1 MIMFKSQYQILSE
14 MTWQAFERNICRLLM
29 YEGFENVRLV
39 GQTGD
44 HGADV
49 TATKYG
55 KRWLFQAK
63 HWKKQV
69 GMSVVEETLS
79 AAAEY
84 QASIPV
90 IVAPMGFEAPVKEK
104 QRSLLTRS
112 IPLQLWDADTLIQH
126 ASRLPDA
133 PFDSRKPRKYQD
145 TAICE
150 IVNCFIRKENKALAV
165 MATGLGKTFVA
176 GESIR
181 RIRAIRPGLK
191 VLVCA
196 HTNDLVY
203 QLERAFWPFL
213 KPSETTLIWNANERP
228 SEDMLNSTD
237 YAFACVD
244 SVSGWIQEGRSL
256 PDYDILL
263 VDECHHVGSSMYNR
277 VFGALSAGKPGGAFA
292 LGLTATPWRP
302 DEVDLTTY
310 FGNPVVTIDMV
321 MGLKNGFLA
330 NVDYRMY
337 TDNINWESLKN
348 IQGHSFSPKQINRTL
363 FINQWDDSVVVTL
376 KNTWNEQKKP
386 RAIVFCGTIEHAIIM
401 RDKINALGFCKAAAI
416 YSGGSGNQ
424 YEPMS
429 QYQRNRVLSDFADGY
444 VNVVCAV
451 DIFNEG
457 IDVPDVNIIVFQR
470 VTHSRRIFIQQLGR
484 GLRIAEGKDKVIV
497 LDFVSDIRRFAAGLS
512 LKDSLEPHDKGAVRI
527 DLPNKVT
534 FMKVGGEDPGT
545 ESFLRQWLDDVVAI
559 EESDD
564 DASIL
569 KFPPLVEGGKI

>member
-1 MIMFKSQYQILSE
+1 MFKSQYQIMSE
-14 MTWQAFERNICRLLM
+14 ITWQAFERNICRLLM
-29 YEGFENVRLV
+29 YEGYENVRLV

-49 TATKYG
+49 TATKFG

-63 HWKKQV
+63 HWKKPI

-84 QASIPV
+84 RAAVPV
-90 IVAPMGFEAPVKEK
+90 IVSSMGFEAAVKEK

-112 IPLQLWDADTLIQH
+112 IPLQLWDSDTLIQH
-126 ASRLPDA
+126 ASKLPANPID
-133 PFDSRKPRKYQD
+133 PRKPRPYQE
-145 TAICE
+145 TAINE

-181 RIRAIRPGLK
+181 RIRAIRPGLR

-228 SEDMLNSTD
+228 TEEMLHKTD
-237 YAFACVD
+237 FAFACVD
-244 SVSGWIQEGRSL
+244 SVSGWVESGRSL

-277 VFGALSAGKPGGAFA
+277 VFQALTAGKPGGAFA

-321 MGLKNGFLA
+321 MGLKKGFLA

-337 TDNINWESLKN
+337 TDNINWDSLKN
-348 IQGHSFSPKQINRTL
+348 INGRSFTPKQINRTL

-376 KNTWNEQKKP
+376 KNTWNEQPKP

-401 RDKINALGFCKAAAI
+401 RDKINALGFCRAAAI
-416 YSGGSGNQ
+416 YSGGANNQ

-444 VNVVCAV
+444 INVVCAV

-497 LDFVSDIRRFAAGLS
+497 LDFVSDIRRFAAGIS
-512 LKDSLEPHDKGAVRI
+512 LKDQLEPHEKGTVRI

-559 EESDD
+559 EESDN
-564 DASIL
+564 DASVL
-569 KFPPLVEGGKI
+569 KFPPLMQGGKL

>member
-1 MIMFKSQYQILSE
+1 MFKSKYQIMSE

-29 YEGFENVRLV
+29 YEGYENVRLV

-49 TATKYG
+49 TATKFG

-63 HWKKQV
+63 HWKKPIGIEV
-69 GMSVVEETLS
+69 LEETVS
-79 AAAEY
+79 AVIEYKAA
-84 QASIPV
+84 IPV
-90 IVAPMGFEAPVKEK
+90 IVSSMGFESAVKEQQK
-104 QRSLLTRS
+104 TLLARG
-112 IPLQLWDADTLIQH
+112 IPLQLWDSDTLIQR
-126 ASRLPDA
+126 AAKLPECAHDI
-133 PFDSRKPRKYQD
+133 RKPRPYQE
-145 TAICE
+145 TAISE
-150 IVNCFIRKENKALAV
+150 IVNCYLRHENRALAV

-181 RIRAIRPGLK
+181 RIRANKPKCK

-228 SEDMLNSTD
+228 TEDMLFSTD
-237 YAFACVD
+237 FAFACVD
-244 SVSGWIQEGRSL
+244 SVSGWIQDGRQL

-263 VDECHHVGSSMYNR
+263 IDECHHVGSSMYNR
-277 VFGALSAGKPGGAFA
+277 VFESLTAGKPGGSFA

-302 DEVDLTTY
+302 DEVDLTEY
-310 FGNPVVTIDMV
+310 FGNPVVSIDMV

-348 IQGHSFSPKQINRTL
+348 INGHSFTPKQINRSL

-376 KNTWNEQKKP
+376 KDAWKEQNNP
-386 RAIVFCGTIEHAIIM
+386 RAIVFCGTIEHALIM

-416 YSGGSGNQ
+416 YSGGATNKF
-424 YEPMS
+424 EPMS
-429 QYQRNRVLSDFADGY
+429 QYQRNRVLSEFADG
-444 VNVVCAV
+444 NIQVVCAV

-484 GLRIAEGKDKVIV
+484 GLRIAEGKDRVIV
-497 LDFVSDIRRFAAGLS
+497 LDFVSDIRRFAAGID
-512 LKDSLEPHDKGAVRI
+512 LKDSLEPHDKGTFRI
-527 DLPNKVT
+527 DLPSKVT
-534 FMKVGGEDPGT
+534 FMKVGGEDPDT
-545 ESFLRQWLDDVVAI
+545 ENFLRQWLDDIVAI
-559 EESDD
+559 EDSDE
-564 DASIL
+564 DASVL
-569 KFPPLVEGGKI
+569 KFPPLLQGGKI

>member
-1 MIMFKSQYQILSE
+1 MFKSQYQIMSE
-14 MTWQAFERNICRLLM
+14 MTWQAFERNICRLLI
-29 YEGFENVRLV
+29 YEGYDNVRLV

-49 TATKYG
+49 TATKFG

-63 HWKKQV
+63 HWKKPV

-84 QASIPV
+84 HASIPV
-90 IVAPMGFEAPVKEK
+90 IISSMGFEAAVKEK
-104 QRSLLTRS
+104 QRSLLSRS
-112 IPLQLWDADTLIQH
+112 IPLQLWDSDYLIQR
-126 ASRLPDA
+126 ANSLPDR
-133 PFDSRKPRKYQD
+133 PSDSRKPRPYQE
-145 TAICE
+145 TAINE
-150 IVNCFIRKENKALAV
+150 IVNCYIRKENKALAV

-181 RIRAIRPGLK
+181 RIRTVCPGLR

-228 SEDMLNSTD
+228 SEKMLNSSD
-237 YAFACVD
+237 FAFACVD
-244 SVSGWIQEGRSL
+244 SVAGWIQNGRML

-277 VFGALSAGKPGGAFA
+277 VFQALSAGKSGGSFA

-302 DEVDLTTY
+302 DEVDLTTF
-310 FGNPVVTIDMV
+310 FGSPIVSIDMV

-348 IQGHSFSPKQINRTL
+348 INGHSFTPKQINRTL
-363 FINQWDDSVVVTL
+363 FINQWDDSVVETL
-376 KNTWNEQKKP
+376 KNTWNEQAKP

-401 RDKINALGFCKAAAI
+401 RDKINSLGFCKAAAI
-416 YSGGSGNQ
+416 YSGSSTNQ

-429 QYQRNRVLSDFADGY
+429 QYQRNRVLSDFADGN
-444 VNVVCAV
+444 VNVVCVV

-484 GLRIAEGKDKVIV
+484 GLRIAEGKNKVIV

-512 LKDSLEPHDKGAVRI
+512 LKDSLESHDKGSVRI

-534 FMKVGGEDPGT
+534 FMKVGGEDPET

-564 DASIL
+564 DASVL
-569 KFPPLVEGGKI
+569 KFPPLMQGGKL